1 MCALTLFMAM
11 CLCEPCHASATTTQ
25 NTQSPYGHYQS
36 KYYLSDKSVVRR
48 LVLNYFTSAFRVLGR
63 LIPFGALA
71 LITACA
77 IPEGTP
83 DGIYDP
89 YETQNRK
96 VHAFNRGLDKALVR
110 PAARSYS
117 QVLPDEIED
126 SVGNFAENL
135 GQPSVVVNSLLQGD
149 LRGAGIATTRF
160 LTNTVLGLGGIVD
173 AATEF
178 DVPEHT
184 TDFGETLYTWGV
196 GEGPYVELPV
206 LGPSTQRDTTGKVV
220 DLFTNPL
227 SYVVNS
233 PEKYYGTGA
242 SVASRLG
249 DRGRYSETIDSI
261 LYESADSYAQARLI
275 YLQNRRFDLGDET
288 ANKEIDPFILDTQG
302 F

>member
-1 MCALTLFMAM
+1 M
-11 CLCEPCHASATTTQ
+11 
-25 NTQSPYGHYQS
+25 
-36 KYYLSDKSVVRR
+36 
-48 LVLNYFTSAFRVLGR
+48 NYFTEAFRILGR
-63 LIPFGALA
+63 LTPLSAVAFVA
-71 LITACA
+71 ACA
-77 IPEGTP
+77 VPEGSP

-89 YETQNRK
+89 YEAQNRK
-96 VHAFNRGLDKALVR
+96 VHAFNRGLDKAIVR
-110 PAARSYS
+110 PTARSYS
-117 QVLPDEIED
+117 KVLPDEIED

-149 LRGAGIATTRF
+149 VKGAGIATSRF
-160 LTNTVLGLGGIVD
+160 LTNTVLGLGGFVD

-178 DVPEHT
+178 DMPEHS

-206 LGPSTQRDTTGKVV
+206 LGPSTQRDTTGKIV

-227 SYVVNS
+227 SYAVDS

-242 SVASRLG
+242 SVASRLS

-275 YLQNRRFDLGDET
+275 YLQNRRFELGDDSS
-288 ANKEIDPFILDTQG
+288 NSEIDPFELDTQG

>member
-1 MCALTLFMAM
+1 M
-11 CLCEPCHASATTTQ
+11 
-25 NTQSPYGHYQS
+25 NYISP
-36 KYYLSDKSVVRR
+36 
-48 LVLNYFTSAFRVLGR
+48 AFRMLSR
-63 LIPFGALA
+63 LLPFGALA

-77 IPEGTP
+77 VPQDSP

-89 YETQNRK
+89 YEKQNRK
-96 VHAFNRGLDKALVR
+96 MHAFNRGLDKALVR
-110 PAARSYS
+110 PAARGYS
-117 QVLPDEIED
+117 QVVPDEIED
-126 SVGNFAENL
+126 SVGHFAQNL

-149 LRGAGIATTRF
+149 MKGAGVATARF
-160 LTNTVLGLGGIVD
+160 LTNTVLGFGGFAD

-178 DVPEHT
+178 GMPEQD

-196 GEGPYVELPV
+196 GEGPYIELPG
-206 LGPSTQRDTTGKVV
+206 LGPSTQRDTTGKIV

-227 SYVVNS
+227 SYAVDS

-242 SVASRLG
+242 SVASRLS
-249 DRGRYSETIDSI
+249 DRDRYSDTVDSI

-288 ANKEIDPFILDTQG
+288 SNREIDPFELDTKG